1 MIIPIRCFSCNK
13 VIADKYNAYLTELQK
28 LDSTNP
34 NVNNIISTN
43 NINNGEIPKSNQAQI
58 LDNLNIKRYCCRRMF
73 LTQVDIVDII

>member
-13 VIADKYNAYLTELQK
+13 IIADKYPIYLEELK
-28 LDSTNP
+28 KINESEIDTTIDTNRI
-34 NVNNIISTN
+34 NEGDISKSKQ
-43 NINNGEIPKSNQAQI
+43 GEI

>member
-13 VIADKYNAYLTELQK
+13 LIADKYNAYLTELQK
-28 LDSTNP
+28 LDSVNP
-34 NVNNIISTN
+34 NSTTIINTN
-43 NINNGEIPKSNQAQI
+43 NINQGEIPKSNQAEV